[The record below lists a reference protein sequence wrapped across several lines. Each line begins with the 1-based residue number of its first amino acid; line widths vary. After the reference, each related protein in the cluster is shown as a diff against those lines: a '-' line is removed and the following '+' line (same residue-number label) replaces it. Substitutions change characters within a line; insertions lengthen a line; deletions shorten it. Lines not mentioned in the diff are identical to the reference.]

1 MKSRAKEYQWH
12 IEWRE
17 PSELIPYEYNAKL
30 HDDKQVKNIANSIK
44 RFGWQQPAVVT
55 NDDVLIIGH
64 GRRLAALKL
73 KCKMP
78 VKVIEDDLTEDDI
91 KELRLADNLT
101 NESGWDYDLR
111 AFDAENLSFE
121 GFDFDLDVLSGGG
134 LDESDIVEDE
144 TPEAPAEPVSKR
156 GNIWQLGRHR
166 LMCGDSTSESDV
178 AALMD
183 GEKAD
188 IAFTSPPYNAGTT
201 STEVK
206 MGKKTKY
213 DGADDNKT
221 QDEYRQFIN
230 DYLRLAF
237 DSAQFTFMNVQSLA
251 NNKQALIDVLYDN
264 RDKYADTLIWDK
276 GHGQPAMA
284 ENVLNSAFEY
294 IHVFSGKANRAIGTL
309 PFRGTIDNILHIGQ
323 RRGNEFSNIHNAT
336 FSVEFAA
343 WFVSR
348 FAEGSVLDSFGGTGT
363 TMIACEQLGK
373 KCFMMEYEPKYCDV
387 IIQRWENLTGEK
399 AVLLNG

>member
-121 GFDFDLDVLSGGG
+121 GFDFDLVSVEDSI
-134 LDESDIVEDE
+134 DESDLDDDTQKSNVV
-144 TPEAPAEPVSKR
+144 VSV
-156 GNIWQLGRHR
+156 NFP
-166 LMCGDSTSESDV
+166 DV
-178 AALMD
+178 ASYEAVKERLQNIAD
-183 GEKAD
+183 EQKAT
-188 IAFTSPPYNAGTT
+188 IA
-201 STEVK
+201 VK
-206 MGKKTKY
+206 M
-213 DGADDNKT
+213 A
-221 QDEYRQFIN
+221 
-230 DYLRLAF
+230 
-237 DSAQFTFMNVQSLA
+237 
-251 NNKQALIDVLYDN
+251 
-264 RDKYADTLIWDK
+264 
-276 GHGQPAMA
+276 
-284 ENVLNSAFEY
+284 
-294 IHVFSGKANRAIGTL
+294 
-309 PFRGTIDNILHIGQ
+309 
-323 RRGNEFSNIHNAT
+323 
-336 FSVEFAA
+336 
-343 WFVSR
+343 
-348 FAEGSVLDSFGGTGT
+348 
-363 TMIACEQLGK
+363 
-373 KCFMMEYEPKYCDV
+373 
-387 IIQRWENLTGEK
+387 
-399 AVLLNG
+399 